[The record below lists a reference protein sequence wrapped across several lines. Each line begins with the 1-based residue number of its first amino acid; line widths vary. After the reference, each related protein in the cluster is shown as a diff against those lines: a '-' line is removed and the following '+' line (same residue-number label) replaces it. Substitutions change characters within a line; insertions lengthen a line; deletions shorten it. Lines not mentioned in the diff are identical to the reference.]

1 MSINKPNDGAPGSA
15 DQSPRWEG
23 PEKTRP
29 NDPEKDRDAAGE
41 NNREPARNRPSDA
54 TKTRADAKGQ
64 FAEPQGNRKSTGVSS
79 AKPTVITGSEDMSG
93 HRSPPG
99 GREPPKDWDVGFDQA
114 APDRSKE

>member
-64 FAEPQGNRKSTGVSS
+64 FAEPQGRKSTGVSS